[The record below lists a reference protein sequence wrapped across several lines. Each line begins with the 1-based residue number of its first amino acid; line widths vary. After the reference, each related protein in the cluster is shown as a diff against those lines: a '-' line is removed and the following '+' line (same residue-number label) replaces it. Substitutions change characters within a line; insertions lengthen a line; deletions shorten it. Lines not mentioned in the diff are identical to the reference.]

1 MTVSSLS
8 FQNVIDRMSRISSL
22 NVRNNTTVSRSA
34 SVGKSAGI
42 EKSASA
48 QKTTGVTG
56 SRSTGRTGSS
66 SLYVSSAQ
74 KTGAGFRKIAEK
86 LQNTD
91 WSRDYK
97 FSKKKELQN
106 NVRTFAEEYNKLLS
120 GVKNVSD
127 GAGSTYGSK
136 FTQLLRDNKEALSG
150 IGLEVGT
157 DGTLSVN
164 SKVLKKAK
172 ADSFETVFQGADS
185 VAGKAAVNSIYAEAQ
200 SMLSGM
206 GKLYGYSSLYG
217 YGSAYGTYGLGAL
230 GTYGLG
236 NLGAYGLGALGSAD
250 LSSMAIGNYGIQNGS
265 LLSYGLGGYGY
276 GAYGYGASGLNSLY
290 AALSSYA
297 GRYIDTQL

>member
-1 MTVSSLS
+1 MAVSSVS
-8 FQNVIDRMSRISSL
+8 FQHVIDRMSRISAL
-22 NVRNNTTVSRSA
+22 NVRNNNTVGRSA
-34 SVGKSAGI
+34 TVGKSTGT
-42 EKSASA
+42 EKSTSVG
-48 QKTTGVTG
+48 KTTGVGTG
-56 SRSTGRTGSS
+56 SKTTLQTGSS
-66 SLYVSSAQ
+66 GLSVSSAQ

-91 WSRDYK
+91 WSRDYRL
-97 FSKKKELQN
+97 SKKKELQN
-106 NVRTFAEEYNKLLS
+106 NVRTFAEEYNKLLT

-127 GAGSTYGSK
+127 GEGGTYGSR

-164 SKVLKKAK
+164 GRTLKKAK
-172 ADSFETVFQGADS
+172 ADAFEAVFKGADS

-200 SMLSGM
+200 NMLSSV
-206 GKLYGYSSLYG
+206 GKLYGY
-217 YGSAYGTYGLGAL
+217 GSMYGTGLGIYGLGGL

-236 NLGAYGLGALGSAD
+236 SAG
-250 LSSMAIGNYGIQNGS
+250 LSSMALGNYALQTGALS
-265 LLSYGLGGYGY
+265 SYGLGGYGY
-276 GAYGYGASGLNSLY
+276 GVYGYGTSGLNSLY